1 MDIIVSKRQ
10 SPVRSG
16 SAIFEVPKKSGRYF
30 DVKWPI
36 ILQNVSSLDSSGM
49 ILKVFWLTLFL
60 YRSPTDRR
68 TSLDFPGLLL
78 VFVEIMPDKVI
89 LDHKKSY
96 LVKKWKF
103 SKLTKYDILW
113 SKYDYICHD
122 FYKY

>member
-1 MDIIVSKRQ
+1 MTNYITKRIQPGYVRYDFKGILAYLVSL
-10 SPVRSG
+10 
-16 SAIFEVPKKSGRYF
+16 PK
-30 DVKWPI
+30 
-36 ILQNVSSLDSSGM
+36 SLP
-49 ILKVFWLTLFL
+49 K
-60 YRSPTDRR
+60 

-78 VFVEIMPDKVI
+78 VFVEITPDKVI